1 MQATKQDVE
10 QVFRMV
16 FEHDDLEIF
25 PQMTASDVESW
36 DSFHHLN
43 LILALEERFD
53 VRFSSEEIAG
63 MEKVDDLFWILGR
76 HDVEVSW

>member
-16 FEHDDLEIF
+16 FEHEDLEIF
-25 PQMTASDVESW
+25 PQMTANDVENW

-76 HDVEVSW
+76 HGVEVSW